1 MASKR
6 IDRISEEVMKALA
19 EAIRASKDPR
29 VKNGLVS
36 ITRCDVTGD
45 LRYAKVYVSVL
56 GSEEQVRDVMQGL
69 KSASGYLRREV
80 GQRVQ
85 LRYAPELLF
94 TLDDSIENGAHI
106 SKVIHDLEKAGKMG
120 APDEA
125 AEGDGE

>member
-6 IDRISEEVMKALA
+6 IDRISEEVMKAIA
-19 EAIRASKDPR
+19 QAIRDSKDPR

-56 GSEEQVRDVMQGL
+56 GSEQQVKDVMQGL
-69 KSASGYLRREV
+69 KSAAGYLRREV

-94 TLDDSIENGAHI
+94 TLDDSIVNGAHI

-120 APDEA
+120 TDTEET
-125 AEGDGE
+125 EGENE